1 MQSKIA
7 FNLIMINKR
16 LLLIIFCALIVLLIP
31 LVAMQL
37 TNEVNWTVFDF
48 ITAGILLVGTGL
60 LIELTLRLIKKPKYR
75 LVMCAAILIFLILI
89 WAELAVGI
97 FGTPIAGH

>member
-7 FNLIMINKR
+7 FNLIMKNKR

-60 LIELTLRLIKKPKYR
+60 MIELTLRLIKKPKYR
-75 LVMCAAILIFLILI
+75 LAICAAFLIFLILI